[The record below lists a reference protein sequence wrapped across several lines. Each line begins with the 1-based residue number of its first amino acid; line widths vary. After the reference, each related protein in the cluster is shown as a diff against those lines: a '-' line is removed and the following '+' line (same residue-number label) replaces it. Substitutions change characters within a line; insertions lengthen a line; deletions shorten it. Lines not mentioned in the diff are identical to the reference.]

1 MNQAWIYMCRNFFI
15 IITYYRNIIIVTKQK
30 KVYLKKNVEITLAV
44 FDGHKEDIKKKSKME
59 KK

>member
-1 MNQAWIYMCRNFFI
+1 M
-15 IITYYRNIIIVTKQK
+15 TKQK

-44 FDGHKEDIKKKSKME
+44 FDGHKKDIKKKSKME